1 MAKNAPQRAVE
12 TNDQLHTN
20 KTRELEEYPMRSFVK
35 RFQLPLFFALTL
47 LIGWLPWYTGRDG
60 VIMVA
65 PTLAGLLVAFVA
77 EGKDGLLA
85 VLRRMIGWRAG
96 LRWYA
101 FILFAPVA
109 TSLVAVG
116 VHVLLGG
123 AAPEFPLL
131 RENQHLIL
139 LAFVFYLLPWQSSA
153 FLEEVGFRGYGQE
166 QVQRKWGPLAGTLVL
181 GVFFGAWLL
190 PEFLR
195 PDSAQHAMG
204 GLAFYPWFILTEV
217 GWSLLMAWVYNRTN
231 KSALIAGYL
240 FHTAFNVWPFVLLT
254 NAVPG
259 ETFTA
264 FDTRLFVVNAVVV
277 ALAGAIVAGVTGGRL
292 GYTREVHLAE
302 TCGKKSNRTL

>member
-1 MAKNAPQRAVE
+1 MTTNAPQRAVE
-12 TNDQLHTN
+12 TSDQLHTN
-20 KTRELEEYPMRSFVK
+20 KTRELEAYPVRSFVK

-60 VIMVA
+60 VIIVA

-77 EGKDGLLA
+77 EGQDGLLA
-85 VLRRMIGWRAG
+85 VLRRMIRWRAG

-101 FILFAPVA
+101 FILFAPVV

-116 VHVLLGG
+116 AHVLLGG
-123 AAPEFPLL
+123 TAPKFPML

-139 LAFVFYLLPWQSSA
+139 LAFLFYLLPWQSSA
-153 FLEEVGFRGYGQE
+153 FLEEVGLRGYAQE
-166 QVQRKWGPLAGTLVL
+166 QVQNRWGPLGGTLVL

-204 GLAFYPWFILTEV
+204 GLAFYPWFVLTEI
-217 GWSLLMAWVYNRTN
+217 GWSLLMAWVYNRTG
-231 KSALIAGYL
+231 KSTLIAGYL
-240 FHTAFNVWPFVLLT
+240 FHTAFNVWPSVLLT

-259 ETFTA
+259 ETYTA
-264 FDTRLFVVNAVVV
+264 FDTRLFIVNAVVV
-277 ALAGAIVAGVTGGRL
+277 ALAGAVVALATKGRL
-292 GYTREVHLAE
+292 GCADEPVPAQEV
-302 TCGKKSNRTL
+302 